1 MSAHNSAILG
11 RLYTHVTHRAAPPC
25 GATVRSVPQRTTI
38 QTSFEWL
45 FSERGSILSGLLA
58 FTNGPAV
65 CLLFRLSS
73 EGVDLLSKFL
83 QVSVRLSDALLQYH
97 ARIPTGF

>member
-1 MSAHNSAILG
+1 MSAHNSVILG
-11 RLYTHVTHRAAPPC
+11 RLYTHVTHRAPPPC
-25 GATVRSVPQRTTI
+25 AATVRPVSQRTTI
-38 QTSFEWL
+38 QTSSEWL

-58 FTNGPAV
+58 FTNGAAV

-83 QVSVRLSDALLQYH
+83 QVSEPFSDALLQYH
-97 ARIPTGF
+97 AKIPMGF